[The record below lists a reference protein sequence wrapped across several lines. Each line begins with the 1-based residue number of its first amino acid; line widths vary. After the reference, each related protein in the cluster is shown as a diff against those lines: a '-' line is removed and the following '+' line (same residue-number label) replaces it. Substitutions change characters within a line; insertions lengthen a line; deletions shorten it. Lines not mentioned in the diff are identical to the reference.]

1 MFRFGI
7 SEYIRNWW
15 FNLCVILIMV
25 VMMLIS
31 TIFISNI
38 DEQTKI
44 HRLASKYIDTDSIFV
59 ANVFDDFYKEIS
71 KEKNMLISQTF
82 FGNQGDNTGTIRA
95 SVYSKEVMEGIK
107 PRLDSGTY
115 PSKVKKD
122 NDTVVALIS
131 NNPYGIKAGDTFE
144 YNISYKEDE
153 KIKVNIYVAG
163 VISDGQRLYT
173 DLGHID
179 SNMTFED
186 FFQIY
191 SYEQEEEVRL
201 IIPEEEI
208 KKIKNIE
215 TASAFYNIII
225 NPDDTMSAEDK
236 RNLKDK
242 ISNYEKE
249 VLQSIP
255 SDSLYPDAEDIVYRS
270 NEKYK
275 GTLLKYVPLTVI
287 VLVLFLISITGI
299 VTIKTVRSIRYFGI
313 MYICGMNYTK
323 AQFMTI
329 LEMTFNSVLA
339 FAFTTNLLALQKQFK
354 LVGKINCNIG
364 MLQMLFM
371 LSVCIIIVL
380 WSGQTTKNVL
390 KGNTPIEIIKNM
402 E

>member
-15 FNLCVILIMV
+15 FNLCVVLIMV

-44 HRLASKYIDTDSIFV
+44 HRLAGKYIDKDSIFAV
-59 ANVFDDFYKEIS
+59 RIFNDFYKEIS
-71 KEKNMLISQTF
+71 MEKNMLISQTF
-82 FGNQGDNTGTIRA
+82 FGNLGDNTDTIRD
-95 SVYSKEVMEGIK
+95 SVYSKEVMEAIK

-122 NDTVVALIS
+122 DDTVVALIS
-131 NNPYGIKAGDTFE
+131 NNPYGIGEGDVFE
-144 YNISYKEDE
+144 YNIYYPDDE
-153 KIKVNIYVAG
+153 NIKVNVYVAG

-173 DLGHID
+173 DLGSMN

-201 IIPEEEI
+201 IIPEEEVE
-208 KKIKNIE
+208 KIKNIE
-215 TASAFYNIII
+215 AASLFCNIII
-225 NPDDTMSAEDK
+225 NPDNTISDEEK
-236 RNLKDK
+236 RNIKDK

-299 VTIKTVRSIRYFGI
+299 VTIKTIGSIRYFGI

-339 FAFTTNLLALQKQFK
+339 FDFTTNLLALQKQFK

>member
-15 FNLCVILIMV
+15 FNLCVVLIMV

-38 DEQTKI
+38 EEETKI
-44 HRLASKYIDTDSIFV
+44 YRLANKYIDEDSIF
-59 ANVFDDFYKEIS
+59 ALEIFSDFYKEIS
-71 KEKNMLISQTF
+71 MEENMLTSQTF
-82 FGNQGDNTGTIRA
+82 FGYQSDNTDTIRA
-95 SVYSKEVMEGIK
+95 SVYSKEVMKAIK

-122 NDTVVALIS
+122 ENTIVALIS
-131 NNPYGIKAGDTFE
+131 NNPYGIEAGDIFE
-144 YNISYKEDE
+144 YNIYYTDDE
-153 KIKVNIYVAG
+153 NIKVNVYVAG

-173 DLGHID
+173 DIGSMN

-186 FFQIY
+186 FFQLY

-201 IIPEEEI
+201 IIPEEEVE
-208 KKIKNIE
+208 KIKDIE
-215 TASAFYNIII
+215 AASLFYNIII
-225 NPDDTMSAEDK
+225 NPDNTMSDEGK
-236 RNLKDK
+236 RNIKAK

-339 FAFTTNLLALQKQFK
+339 FAFTTNLLALQKEFK
-354 LVGKINCNIG
+354 LVGEINCNIG

-371 LSVCIIIVL
+371 LSVCTIIVL

>member
-186 FFQIY
+186 FFK
-191 SYEQEEEVRL
+191 STV
-201 IIPEEEI
+201 
-208 KKIKNIE
+208 
-215 TASAFYNIII
+215 
-225 NPDDTMSAEDK
+225 MSRRK
-236 RNLKDK
+236 R
-242 ISNYEKE
+242 
-249 VLQSIP
+249 
-255 SDSLYPDAEDIVYRS
+255 
-270 NEKYK
+270 
-275 GTLLKYVPLTVI
+275 
-287 VLVLFLISITGI
+287 
-299 VTIKTVRSIRYFGI
+299 
-313 MYICGMNYTK
+313 
-323 AQFMTI
+323 
-329 LEMTFNSVLA
+329 
-339 FAFTTNLLALQKQFK
+339 
-354 LVGKINCNIG
+354 
-364 MLQMLFM
+364 
-371 LSVCIIIVL
+371 
-380 WSGQTTKNVL
+380 
-390 KGNTPIEIIKNM
+390 
-402 E
+402 